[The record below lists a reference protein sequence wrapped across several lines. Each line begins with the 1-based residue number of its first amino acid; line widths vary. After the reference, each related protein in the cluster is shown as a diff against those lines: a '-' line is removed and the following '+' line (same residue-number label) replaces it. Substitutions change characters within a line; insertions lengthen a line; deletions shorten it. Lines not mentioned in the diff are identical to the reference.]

1 MSLEC
6 KEYNPVIREPQLI
19 GYSAFDMLHNA
30 AMANSLS
37 PVVFWTLHK
46 AMERKHNKKMR
57 ILLGLL
63 AVVTIAAI
71 IYIALCPTTGSMNMA
86 MAAGYH
92 LAH

>member
-1 MSLEC
+1 MLQA

-19 GYSAFDMLHNA
+19 GYSAFDMLHNT

-37 PVVFWTLHK
+37 PIVFWGLHL

-57 ILLGLL
+57 VLLGLL
-63 AVVTIAAI
+63 AVVTIAAM
-71 IYIALCPTTGSMNMA
+71 IYMCLSPATGSMNMA